1 MKGGYGRDKVASSA
15 ASTPPPAEAA
25 MAELLTRIMS
35 MDPREAHR
43 QMCLAQDEVARLQ
56 RQARQEPTNEAES
69 GGAAETD
76 GEESNKARPQHARG
90 AAAAASAEVVPDPS
104 PGDDGTR
111 TSSPTPTRKQRC
123 DDRNITAGGTWLATP
138 GERLCAEYLPNVGR
152 LQLTL
157 TGLAASPKEGS
168 TNPYEGLELD
178 VSNGRLRLANSV
190 GEDRRALLEV
200 GLPKILSELVVADG
214 ASAPRVSP
222 VDSDSISIR
231 MQLPLG
237 RDGSGL
243 AEDLAGSPS
252 AMSHGNSATNASDL
266 SRLRCRNC
274 RSSIGNPSSDF
285 RTVLPLP
292 SGYWDEISDY
302 LVCYE
307 GQTAVNFDS
316 SSVRVVPG
324 MVLED
329 EAVLVLHRSDLDEP
343 SVNVG
348 GRAKGYG
355 EHSSGRVNSEGTA
368 TMEWRD
374 GGSSATG
381 SAIARPL
388 ACSRCLSTLGYA
400 AGDDGDTCRLYKHLL
415 DCGGDQSAP
424 TPTRTAVDPFEAH
437 TVGSFLAGEMVRN
450 AETRAVYTFVVGVSD
465 ESDWTRLSGPQTY
478 LLLHILSWDTV
489 IATCDGGDD
498 VVGKTWKDVTVDKG
512 RGGELPP
519 LRSVEF
525 TRAVKVIYEESGND
539 GGPGPVNGDEEGV
552 VWTWRCAD
560 FCCPPDNANGLL
572 PPETE
577 AKASAVRI
585 YLSGRERDGLL
596 SQLEG
601 SAGHFPRPLSDALVG
616 MKLGPSRGADG
627 ARVGFL
633 PLV

>member
-1 MKGGYGRDKVASSA
+1 MKGDGGRDEVATVATSA

-56 RQARQEPTNEAES
+56 RQARQEPPGDGAESGRAVEAES
-69 GGAAETD
+69 GE
-76 GEESNKARPQHARG
+76 GEARSRHAR
-90 AAAAASAEVVPDPS
+90 EVADPS
-104 PGDDGTR
+104 PDDGGMR
-111 TSSPTPTRKQRC
+111 TPNAARSPSPTSTRKQRSV
-123 DDRNITAGGTWLATP
+123 DRHVTAGGTWLASP
-138 GERLCAEYLPNVGR
+138 GEKLCAEFLPNVGR

-157 TGLAASPKEGS
+157 TGLAGTSPKEEGS
-168 TNPYEGLELD
+168 ANPHEGLELD
-178 VSNGRLRLANSV
+178 VSNGRLRLASSV
-190 GEDRRALLEV
+190 REDRRALLEV
-200 GLPKILSELVVADG
+200 ELPKTLSELVVADG
-214 ASAPRVSP
+214 ARVSS

-237 RDGSGL
+237 RDGADL
-243 AEDLAGSPS
+243 AEDLVGGRAAIPPWISTRRPY
-252 AMSHGNSATNASDL
+252 ASCPGWS
-266 SRLRCRNC
+266 SRTTQFWCCTGPTL
-274 RSSIGNPSSDF
+274 G
-285 RTVLPLP
+285 T
-292 SGYWDEISDY
+292 
-302 LVCYE
+302 
-307 GQTAVNFDS
+307 
-316 SSVRVVPG
+316 
-324 MVLED
+324 ED
-329 EAVLVLHRSDLDEP
+329 

-355 EHSSGRVNSEGTA
+355 EHSLGRGNNEVTS

-415 DCGGDQSAP
+415 DCGGDQSTP
-424 TPTRTAVDPFEAH
+424 TPTRTPDDALAAH

-450 AETRAVYTFVVGVSD
+450 AETMAVYTFVVGVSD
-465 ESDWTRLSGPQTY
+465 ESDWTRLSGPQTH

-489 IATCDGGDD
+489 MAAWDGGG
-498 VVGKTWKDVTVDKG
+498 VVGKKGKAVTVNKG
-512 RGGELPP
+512 TGDELPP
-519 LRSVEF
+519 RHSAEF
-525 TRAVKVIYEESGND
+525 TRAVKVIYEETGEE
-539 GGPGPVNGDEEGV
+539 GGPGPANGDEEGA

-560 FCCPPDNANGLL
+560 FCCPPDNANGPL

-601 SAGHFPRPLSDALVG
+601 SAGHFPRPISDALVG

>member
-1 MKGGYGRDKVASSA
+1 MKGDGGRDEVATVATSA

-56 RQARQEPTNEAES
+56 RQARQEPPGDGAESGRAVEAES
-69 GGAAETD
+69 GE
-76 GEESNKARPQHARG
+76 GEARSRHAR
-90 AAAAASAEVVPDPS
+90 EVADPS
-104 PGDDGTR
+104 PDDGGMR
-111 TSSPTPTRKQRC
+111 TPNAARSPSPTSTRKQRSV
-123 DDRNITAGGTWLATP
+123 DRHVTAGGTWLASP
-138 GERLCAEYLPNVGR
+138 GEKLCAEFLPNVGR

-157 TGLAASPKEGS
+157 TGLAGTSPKEEGS
-168 TNPYEGLELD
+168 ANPHEGLELD
-178 VSNGRLRLANSV
+178 VSNGRLRLASSV
-190 GEDRRALLEV
+190 REDRRALLEV
-200 GLPKILSELVVADG
+200 ELPKTLSELVVADG
-214 ASAPRVSP
+214 ARVSS

-237 RDGSGL
+237 RDGADL
-243 AEDLAGSPS
+243 AEDLVGGRA
-252 AMSHGNSATNASDL
+252 AMSNHGPATSAPDL

-274 RSSIGNPSSDF
+274 RSSIANPSSEF

-292 SGYWDEISDY
+292 SGYWDDISDY

-307 GQTAVNFDS
+307 GQTAVDFDS

-329 EAVLVLHRSDLDEP
+329 DAVLVLHRSDLDED

-355 EHSSGRVNSEGTA
+355 EHSLGRGNNEVTS

-415 DCGGDQSAP
+415 DCGGDQSTP
-424 TPTRTAVDPFEAH
+424 TPTRTPDDALAAH

-450 AETRAVYTFVVGVSD
+450 AETMAVYTFVVGVSD
-465 ESDWTRLSGPQTY
+465 ESDWTRLSGPQTH

-489 IATCDGGDD
+489 MAAWDGGG
-498 VVGKTWKDVTVDKG
+498 VVGKKGKAVTVNKG
-512 RGGELPP
+512 TGDELPP
-519 LRSVEF
+519 RHSAEF
-525 TRAVKVIYEESGND
+525 TRAVKVIYEETGEE
-539 GGPGPVNGDEEGV
+539 GGPGPANGDEEGA

-560 FCCPPDNANGLL
+560 FCCPPDNANGPL

-601 SAGHFPRPLSDALVG
+601 SAGHFPRPISDALVG